1 MRDNVKVYLLYWL
14 PVLIYCYIIFNFS
27 SRESIRLIPSV
38 SHIDKVLH
46 MVAYGVLGILLVRA
60 FQKTS
65 TYNRKRIALLAIIF
79 ATIYGISDEI
89 HQSFVVSRTADIY
102 DVIFDFLGAAIAVQ
116 VYSLLSQK
124 VKKSGILWKY
134 E

>member
-116 VYSLLSQK
+116 IYSLLSQK

>member
-46 MVAYGVLGILLVRA
+46 MIAYGVLGILLVRA

-79 ATIYGISDEI
+79 AAIYGISDEI

-102 DVIFDFLGAAIAVQ
+102 DVIFDTLGAAIAVQ

-124 VKKSGILWKY
+124 VKKSGIL
-134 E
+134 